1 MAFIADALLR
11 VKPSATIAVTQKARD
26 LKNAGRDI
34 ISLSVGEPDFD
45 TPDNIKKAAIAAITR
60 GDTKYTPVAGIAPLR
75 DAIAQ
80 KFKRENGLEYKP
92 SQTIVGTG
100 GKHIL
105 FNAFLATLNPGD
117 EVIISAP
124 YWVSYPDMVAIAGG
138 VPVIVPAK
146 MENGFKLQAEDLDR
160 AITPKTKWLL
170 LNSPSNPSGAAYTR
184 DQLKALTDVLLR
196 HPQVWIL
203 TDDIYEHLIYGE
215 FTFTTPAQVEPAL
228 LDRTLTMNGVSKS
241 YAMTG
246 WRIGYAAGPETLIKA
261 MDMLQGQQTSGACSI
276 AQWASLEALTGPQ
289 DFIAERRKIFEARRD
304 LVVSMLNQ
312 AKYLKCPS
320 PEGAFYVYPS
330 CAEAIGKKTQT
341 GQLIA
346 TDADFVSAL
355 LEVEGVAVVQGSA
368 FGLGPNFRIS
378 YATSTAVLEDA
389 CTKIQRFCASLI

>member
-45 TPDNIKKAAIAAITR
+45 TPDNIKKAAVAAITR
-60 GDTKYTPVAGIAPLR
+60 GDTKYTPVAGIGPLR
-75 DAIAQ
+75 EAIAQ
-80 KFKRENGLEYKP
+80 KFKRENGLDYKP
-92 SQTIVGTG
+92 AQTIVGTG

-170 LNSPSNPSGAAYTR
+170 LNSPSNPSGAAYTH

-203 TDDIYEHLIYGE
+203 TDDIYEHLIYGD
-215 FTFTTPAQVEPAL
+215 FIFTTPAQVEPAL

-276 AQWASLEALTGPQ
+276 AQWASVEALTGPQ

-341 GQLIA
+341 GQTISS
-346 TDADFVSAL
+346 DEDFVSAL
-355 LEVEGVAVVQGSA
+355 LETEGVAVVQGSA

-378 YATSTAVLEDA
+378 YATSTAMLEEA